1 MFRSSIRHSDFNS
14 TSMVPVIDEVGS
26 VVAMCV
32 IGPGC
37 VGGCIG
43 CVNCHVGHADWDA
56 DINNGRVGCFDG
68 RVGCVDG
75 RVGRDLDLDGDTDN
89 GHVGCMQR
97 IEFFFD
103 TCDPL
108 RKKDFL
114 KPCSMGTNMSLWKAY
129 HALSILQI

>member
-1 MFRSSIRHSDFNS
+1 MDNG
-14 TSMVPVIDEVGS
+14 DVGR
-26 VVAMCV
+26 
-32 IGPGC
+32 
-37 VGGCIG
+37 VGGR
-43 CVNCHVGHADWDA
+43 VGHA
-56 DINNGRVGCFDG
+56 
-68 RVGCVDG
+68 
-75 RVGRDLDLDGDTDN
+75 DLDGDTDN